1 MFSIREDIPS
11 KPLNPD
17 TPISGIENA
26 IVEIN
31 LRSKN

>member
-1 MFSIREDIPS
+1 MLFIREDIPS
-11 KPLNPD
+11 KPLNAD
-17 TPISGIENA
+17 NPISEIENA

>member
-1 MFSIREDIPS
+1 MLFIREDIPS
-11 KPLNPD
+11 KPLNAD
-17 TPISGIENA
+17 NPINGIENA